1 MYSDEIVWR
10 ARAYIDG
17 GYQLAGEIIPT
28 LAGLGLHLG
37 VSEMSIHNWKK
48 DDTKRDFQDICER
61 IMQRQQVG
69 LLNGGLVG
77 VYNPNICKLMLTKH
91 GYSDKQE
98 INADVT
104 QTIKTIE
111 IEHKA

>member
-1 MYSDEIVWR
+1 MYSDEMVWR

-17 GYQLAGEIIPT
+17 GFQLAGQIIPT

-37 VSEMSIHNWKK
+37 VSEMTIHNWKG
-48 DDTKRDFQDICER
+48 DDTKKDFQDICER
-61 IMQRQQVG
+61 IMQQQQVG

-91 GYSDKQE
+91 GYTDKQE
-98 INADVT
+98 TVVDAKV
-104 QTIKTIE
+104 QLKEIE
-111 IEHKA
+111 ITFK